1 MKTLISEKYPEIWGT
16 VFKWHAPLPP
26 EQAMVELANADALV
40 IASVWET
47 FGYTAIEAVTAGTPV
62 IISEG
67 AGASYLFRDNGA
79 GIVFPAGDA
88 QRLADAIQ
96 AMTDGNARA
105 AMSRTARKV
114 IQSELDPA
122 KVVAERIASYEV
134 AMERKAVRRQSPYF
148 LGGFGAIMDRLCSE
162 DGKTQIRDVA
172 TLSAAELLAIV
183 GSRARR
189 RVARAIGWAADR

>member
-1 MKTLISEKYPEIWGT
+1 
-16 VFKWHAPLPP
+16 
-26 EQAMVELANADALV
+26 MVELANADALV

-162 DGKTQIRDVA
+162 DGQTQIRDVA